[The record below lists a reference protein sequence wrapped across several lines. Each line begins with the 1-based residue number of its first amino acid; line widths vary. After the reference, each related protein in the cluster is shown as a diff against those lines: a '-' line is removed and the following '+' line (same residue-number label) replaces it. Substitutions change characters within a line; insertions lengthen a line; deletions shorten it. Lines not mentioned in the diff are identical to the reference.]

1 MSPISSLSNNVRR
14 LRLRQAIFGIGLLKC
29 ISVKLKE
36 KWAAFTTRLVN
47 ARRKTVRWIR
57 SFLYKFNLVR
67 VLSLGKHTD
76 IPQRNIALGYLIYSI
91 IGFLLLLLPFSHK
104 ISCGP
109 LNDLFTAVSA
119 LSTTGLT
126 TVEMSRT
133 YTVFGQLVILALIQI
148 GGMGYMTLSSYIFY
162 RLTHHC
168 AKVSND
174 ILSTSVAA
182 PSGMSIRTL
191 MSNIVL
197 FTFIFESIGF
207 ILLYIFLLPTGVERP
222 MWDAF
227 FLSISSFCTAGFS
240 PIEGSLCSLRTNIP
254 INIVIAMLSYAG
266 GMGFIVVTDCLQKL
280 RDRSHKVTFTTK
292 VILFVT
298 SLLTL
303 IGTISVAVST
313 YIYSDGVGDCILTS
327 FFQTMSAMTT
337 VGFNTI
343 DLSELNLFTILI
355 ITLVMFIGASPSG
368 TGGGVKST
376 SVSAIYAFVKSQM
389 RPHSGVTICG
399 RKLPYYRIDSALTN
413 LVLYSCILGAGI
425 MMLSITESQ
434 PLQALLF
441 EAASALGTVGLS
453 LGITSSLTAAGKL
466 IIISLMYIGRIGVIT
481 FTAALIYKIKSSDS
495 KPKAD
500 DLAI

>member
-1 MSPISSLSNNVRR
+1 MK
-14 LRLRQAIFGIGLLKC
+14 F
-29 ISVKLKE
+29 KE
-36 KWAAFTTRLVN
+36 NWEAFTTWLVA
-47 ARRKTVRWIR
+47 ARRKIVHLIR
-57 SFLYKFNLVR
+57 SILYKFNLVR
-67 VLSLGKHTD
+67 VLSLGKYTD

-104 ISCGP
+104 MYCGP
-109 LNDLFTAVSA
+109 LNDLFTSVSA
-119 LSTTGLT
+119 ISTTGLT
-126 TVEMSRT
+126 TVEVSRT
-133 YTVFGQLVILALIQI
+133 YTIFGQLVILVLIQI

-168 AKVSND
+168 SKLSND

-207 ILLYIFLLPTGVERP
+207 ILLYVFLLPTGVERP

-240 PIEGSLCSLRTNIP
+240 PIEGSLCSLRTILP
-254 INIVIAMLSYAG
+254 INIVISMLSYAG

-280 RDRSHKVTFTTK
+280 RNRSHKVTFTTK

-303 IGTISVAVST
+303 IGTVAVAVST
-313 YIYSDGVGDCILTS
+313 FSYSDGIGDCVLTS

-376 SVSAIYAFVKSQM
+376 SVSAIYAFIKSQM
-389 RPHSGVTICG
+389 HPHSGLTICG
-399 RKLPYYRIDSALTN
+399 RKLPYYRIDTALTN
-413 LVLYSCILGAGI
+413 LVLYSCILGLGI
-425 MMLSITESQ
+425 LLLSITEPH
-434 PLQALLF
+434 PLESLLF

-466 IIISLMYIGRIGVIT
+466 IIIALMYIGRIGVIT
-481 FTAALIYKIKSSDS
+481 FTAALIYKIKASDNNA
-495 KPKAD
+495 KAD